1 MLVLP
6 AIDLYGGLAVRLR
19 QGDFANITNYGD
31 PVAIA
36 QRFAASG
43 ATHLHV
49 VDLQAARS
57 GQTTP
62 DTGTIVREIVDQT
75 DLLVEIGGGV
85 RSLADVERWLERGVW
100 RCVLGTAA
108 VRSRDLVQR
117 AIDRYGTAVTVG
129 VDARD
134 GAVATAGWLDTEQI
148 SAHQFAIELY
158 GLGLRE
164 CIYTD
169 ISRDGMLSGANV
181 DAAVALAQA
190 SGLRVVVSGGV
201 RNLDDIR
208 AVRARENQGLSGV
221 IAGKAIYEETLDVA
235 AALRVAEGR

>member
-6 AIDLYGGLAVRLR
+6 AIDLYGGLAVRLQ
-19 QGDFANITNYGD
+19 QGDFEKITNYGD
-31 PVAIA
+31 PLAVA

-43 ATHLHV
+43 ATHLHM
-49 VDLQAARS
+49 VDLHAAKS
-57 GQTTP
+57 GQTAP
-62 DTGTIVREIVDQT
+62 DTAAIVRKIVEQT
-75 DLLVEIGGGV
+75 GLLVEIGGGI
-85 RSLADVERWLERGVW
+85 RALADIERWLENGVW

-117 AIDRYGTAVTVG
+117 AIDQYGTAVTVG

-134 GAVATAGWLDTEQI
+134 GAVATAGWLDTEQL
-148 SAHQFAIELY
+148 SAHQFATELY

-181 DAAVALAQA
+181 DAAVALAQV

-208 AVRARENQGLSGV
+208 AVRAREAEGLSGV
-221 IAGKAIYEETLDVA
+221 IAGKAIYEGTLDVA